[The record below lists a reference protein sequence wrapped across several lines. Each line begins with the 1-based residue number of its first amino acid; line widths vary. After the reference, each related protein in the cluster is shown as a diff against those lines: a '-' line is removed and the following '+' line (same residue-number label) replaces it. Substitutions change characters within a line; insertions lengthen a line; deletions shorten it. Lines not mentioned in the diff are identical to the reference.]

1 MEYSDERSVIYSV
14 LCKSVYWFIGGDC
27 MKKLYADQKH
37 TLYEIERHLG
47 IGKGRLYNYINK
59 KRDYKKID
67 IDFFIKLAD
76 YEGIGIR
83 ELYRKMKEYLGD

>member
-27 MKKLYADQKH
+27 KKKLYADQKH
-37 TLYEIERHLG
+37 TLFEIERHLG

-83 ELYRKMKEYLGD
+83 ELYRKMREYLGD

>member
-1 MEYSDERSVIYSV
+1 
-14 LCKSVYWFIGGDC
+14 

-37 TLYEIERHLG
+37 TLYEIHKHLG
-47 IGKGRLYNYINK
+47 VSKARLYHYASG
-59 KRDYKKID
+59 KRDFKKID

-83 ELYRKMKEYLGD
+83 ELYKKMKDYLGG